1 MGEGTLPTE
10 EVVERWNGEK
20 PAFGPLPS
28 HSCGSLAVPTN
39 LGIGRVA
46 CGWKGAAVVER
57 PEGWCREAS
66 HFWKC
71 RRSHLRFSHSSLLH
85 PTRISLASAR
95 LTHLTLHLAVR
106 PIQVGIS
113 VTARPASMAT
123 SWMRPALELPFQ
135 PWKASIWPALS

>member
-10 EVVERWNGEK
+10 EVVEKWDGEK
-20 PAFGPLPS
+20 LAFGPLPS
-28 HSCGSLAVPTN
+28 RSCGSLAISAN

-46 CGWKGAAVVER
+46 CGWKGAVIAER
-57 PEGWCREAS
+57 PEGCCREAS
-66 HFWKC
+66 HSWKC
-71 RRSHLRFSHSSLLH
+71 RHSHLQFSCSSLLH
-85 PTRISLASAR
+85 PARISLASAR

-113 VTARPASMAT
+113 VTVWPASMAT

-135 PWKASIWPALS
+135 P